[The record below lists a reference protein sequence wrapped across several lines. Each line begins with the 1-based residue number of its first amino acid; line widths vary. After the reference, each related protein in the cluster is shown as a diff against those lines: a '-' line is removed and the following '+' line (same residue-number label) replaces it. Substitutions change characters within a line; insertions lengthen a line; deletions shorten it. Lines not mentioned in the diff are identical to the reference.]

1 MRKLIFFLCIAL
13 TTLSLLFISCEE
25 LSGDSS
31 NYRKACEEHDF
42 NKAWGIVSELKEQY
56 DKAYADYYGD
66 GIFSSESNKNET
78 EKKYS
83 DAFDYV
89 LRSEV
94 NYLLANG
101 DETSAKRIMIL
112 LNEQKLDDYKKN
124 SYIKEFTKLAITLDN
139 DYVVELFAKNATLE
153 DEELLSYLIH
163 KNTTESSDKVLSIIS
178 HEFNKCEK
186 PAPGLNEY
194 HLVEDNSSL
203 AHLFGV
209 EKTTAYKHF
218 NSHLNSI
225 LNLAISNHNR
235 YLAEKILGLYVQ
247 TLAVIRRGSG
257 ERYKGVV
264 LDGNHSYVE
273 FNNSEKDE
281 AQRIFKDAVK
291 SGVFND

>member
-1 MRKLIFFLCIAL
+1 MNKLIFFLCIAL

-25 LSGDSS
+25 PSGDSS
-31 NYRKACEEHDF
+31 NYREACEEHDF

-56 DKAYADYYGD
+56 DKAEADYWADD
-66 GIFSSESNKNET
+66 GIFGPSKEIESNKNET

-101 DETSAKRIMIL
+101 DETSAKRIMVL
-112 LNEQKLDDYKKN
+112 LNEQKLDDYEKK

-186 PAPGLNEY
+186 PAPGLNEFY
-194 HLVEDNSSL
+194 LDE
-203 AHLFGV
+203 
-209 EKTTAYKHF
+209 EETAYKHF

-235 YLAEKILGLYVQ
+235 YLAEKVLGLYVQ
-247 TLAVIRRGSG
+247 TLVIIRGRYG

-264 LDGNHSYVE
+264 VDGNHSYVE

-291 SGVFND
+291 SGAFND